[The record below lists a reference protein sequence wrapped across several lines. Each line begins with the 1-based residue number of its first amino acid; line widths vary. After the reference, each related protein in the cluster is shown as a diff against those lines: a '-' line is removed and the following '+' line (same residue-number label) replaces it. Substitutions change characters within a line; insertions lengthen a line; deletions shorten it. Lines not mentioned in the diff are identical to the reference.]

1 MKNTINNSSKQESV
15 EMLPEYDFKGKK
27 GLRGKYY
34 KAYQKEHTVKIYQ
47 EDGTVSVQ
55 YFTLEEGAVMLE
67 PDVREYFQTSESV
80 NRALRTLISLIP
92 KKSTNRPMK
101 ENHRIDHYQNQYS
114 LFLTY
119 LLLFLSSTVK
129 YHLSAS

>member
-1 MKNTINNSSKQESV
+1 MKNIINNSSNLESG
-15 EMLPEYDFKGKK
+15 EMLSEYDFKGKK

-34 KAYQKEHTVKIYQ
+34 QAYQKGHTVKIYQ

-67 PDVREYFQTSESV
+67 PDVRKYFQTSESV

-92 KKSTNRPMK
+92 KKSTRGK
-101 ENHRIDHYQNQYS
+101 S
-114 LFLTY
+114 
-119 LLLFLSSTVK
+119 VK
-129 YHLSAS
+129 KK